1 VTPTPKSS
9 GLSIGGVTGVEST
22 EAAHPGTQGKK
33 LAPEYA
39 AWLKHAETLQ
49 KPGTILGERLKDWFI
64 KGERLGLPGS
74 NRGSHVFSL
83 SKSPVKEP

>member
-1 VTPTPKSS
+1 M
-9 GLSIGGVTGVEST
+9 
-22 EAAHPGTQGKK
+22 
-33 LAPEYA
+33 
-39 AWLKHAETLQ
+39 LKHAETLQ

-74 NRGSHVFSL
+74 NRCSHVFSLSNL